1 MVQMGVVQERF
12 GRDTADVEAG
22 TSETTTLLDTDGLG
36 EKSSLATYPGWAAT
50 DRRIR
55 RIPHKRLAHLETFL
69 TSLDSS
75 NVSSDTTTD
84 DHDIVFT

>member
-55 RIPHKRLAHLETFL
+55 RITRLAHLETFL